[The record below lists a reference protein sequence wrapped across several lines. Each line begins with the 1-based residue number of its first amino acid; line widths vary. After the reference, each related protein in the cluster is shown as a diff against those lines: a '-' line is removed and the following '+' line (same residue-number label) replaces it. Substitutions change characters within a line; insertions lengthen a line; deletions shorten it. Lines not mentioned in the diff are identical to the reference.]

1 MHAGLLFVVV
11 VVVASQGG
19 HFELIVL
26 RHTASL
32 FRQIFFRQYRYG
44 ALVNSIESL
53 ASSTL
58 RFSWSRGLNRSI
70 FVFFTKMFLSR
81 FEKVD
86 FLELLAQDD
95 LARAIGTA
103 Y

>member
-1 MHAGLLFVVV
+1 MFVVV

-19 HFELIVL
+19 HFGLIVL

-32 FRQIFFRQYRYG
+32 FCQNFFRQYRYG

-58 RFSWSRGLNRSI
+58 RFSWSRTLNRSI
-70 FVFFTKMFLSR
+70 FMFFDKMLLSG
-81 FEKVD
+81 FEKVV
-86 FLELLAQDD
+86 FFGLLGQDD